1 MISLRFLSVAT
12 IALLALPLM
21 AQSATG
27 IKPRSKPESYPAVKE
42 QPNVILGAAQLSST
56 QIRKTFV
63 SSLGKDY
70 LVFEIGAFPKSAL
83 PLSPQD
89 FMLVMRGG
97 KDVIR
102 PADPDVIAKN
112 LGKKEE
118 VNHDVGISPVAGVG
132 YSTGGD
138 PNDPYPQRGWT
149 TTTGVLVHGGH
160 QKRDPKTIQADRK
173 TMATELKEKQL
184 PTGTTAQAVAG
195 YLYFPSPDK
204 KNARF
209 DLEYQGQSGQVVIP
223 LQPPSQ

>member
-1 MISLRFLSVAT
+1 MSLRFLSVAT
-12 IALLALPLM
+12 IALLAVPLM
-21 AQSATG
+21 AQSAKG
-27 IKPRSKPESYPAVKE
+27 IKPRSKPESYPAVNE
-42 QPNVILGAAQLSST
+42 QPTVILGAAQLSPT

-63 SSLGKDY
+63 SSLGEDY
-70 LVFEIGAFPKSAL
+70 LVFEIGAFPKSAI

-89 FMLVMRGG
+89 FMLVVRGG
-97 KDVIR
+97 KDVVR

-138 PNDPYPQRGWT
+138 PNDPYTGQRGWT

-160 QKRDPKTIQADRK
+160 QRRDPKTIQADRK
-173 TMATELKEKQL
+173 TMAAELKEKQL
-184 PTGTTAQAVAG
+184 PTGTTALAVAG

-209 DLEYQGQSGQVVIP
+209 DLEYQGQSGAVVIP
-223 LQPPSQ
+223 LPPPVQ